1 LFQYLY
7 DGEGRI
13 CAVKNLT
20 VGSMTG
26 YLYDAEGNRIAKGS
40 ITTMS
45 CDPSANGFSSTNDFL
60 LGPGGEQ
67 VTEMAVEGDNTLT
80 WYHTNVWAAGRLIAT
95 YDNDGLHF
103 YFDDP
108 RGSRRIQTDQVGNIE
123 QTCANLPF
131 GDGETCSAIP
141 TEHLFTG
148 KERDAE
154 SGNDYFGARYYA
166 STMGR
171 FMSPDWSAQA
181 EPVPYAKLDDPQ
193 SLNLYSY
200 VRNNPLARTD
210 QDGHCCESDFDSF
223 QTPEQKNW
231 GGGATEVDRQFGQMF
246 KGILEIGAA
255 AIAGPEVLA
264 GAAST
269 TTLVGGLGVGVAAV
283 GTTGAAVNGVKD
295 VIGGATHTDVDAA
308 TNAVTAVTNPIAGA
322 VSLATGSTEKG
333 SQASDLKLSDRLL
346 LTWFVERGSQTQLKW

>member
-45 CDPSANGFSSTNDFL
+45 CDPSANGFSSTNDFV
-60 LGPGGEQ
+60 LGPGGKQ

-131 GDGETCSAIP
+131 GDGEE
-141 TEHLFTG
+141 EHRRVRAYRSEG
-148 KERDAE
+148 SDR
-154 SGNDYFGARYYA
+154 AR
-166 STMGR
+166 
-171 FMSPDWSAQA
+171 
-181 EPVPYAKLDDPQ
+181 
-193 SLNLYSY
+193 
-200 VRNNPLARTD
+200 
-210 QDGHCCESDFDSF
+210 
-223 QTPEQKNW
+223 
-231 GGGATEVDRQFGQMF
+231 RQ
-246 KGILEIGAA
+246 AA
-255 AIAGPEVLA
+255 AGP
-264 GAAST
+264 G
-269 TTLVGGLGVGVAAV
+269 
-283 GTTGAAVNGVKD
+283 
-295 VIGGATHTDVDAA
+295 
-308 TNAVTAVTNPIAGA
+308 
-322 VSLATGSTEKG
+322 
-333 SQASDLKLSDRLL
+333 
-346 LTWFVERGSQTQLKW
+346 